1 MTTKI
6 DQREPMPTK
15 EIKKRLIDKGI
26 SIRQMARDISR
37 SEKSVISIVNNKVRN
52 AKPTEVLIKKYLG
65 L

>member
-1 MTTKI
+1 
-6 DQREPMPTK
+6 MPTK
-15 EIKKRLIDKGI
+15 EIKKRLIDKDI

-37 SEKSVISIVNNKVRN
+37 SEKFVISIVNNKVRN

>member
-6 DQREPMPTK
+6 DRREPMPTK
-15 EIKKRLIDKGI
+15 EIKKRLIDKDI

-37 SEKSVISIVNNKVRN
+37 SEKFVISIVNNKVRN